1 MQEHAPGTTTAD
13 EKSENLSRTSRASRL
28 ERQIRSFAARV
39 DVFSGGSSVT
49 LEILKPLSS
58 AMQREAFIRFYARI
72 HQPNE
77 IRGACIAKRKVF
89 VSLLHRMAGRGKTA
103 LGV

>member
-49 LEILKPLSS
+49 LETPLSS